1 MAVVKGKKLVS
12 VSEEVL
18 DQAGRVSREEG
29 ISLGKL
35 VENSLL
41 QIVKINKLGRRSDEI
56 LDFFDVL
63 ETNRVLG
70 GLFIPTGVLDFM
82 IKKCS
87 GKEAVQLQVLWSESG
102 QWTGKYLGEKFS
114 SPVEEFGRFLRLSRW
129 DLNEVDVKLVGENVR
144 VRCVSTVMSLE
155 STNLL
160 GKFIEGVMQGMG
172 YSVVRSDCLKGIIIF
187 EFKKQKT
194 PQLM

>member
-12 VSEEVL
+12 VSEDVL
-18 DQAGRVSREEG
+18 DQAIKVSREEG

-35 VENSLL
+35 VENSLS
-41 QIVKINKLGRRSDEI
+41 QAVKVNKLGRRSNEI

-63 ETNRVLG
+63 EINRVLG

-82 IKKCS
+82 IQKCS
-87 GKEAVQLQVLWSESG
+87 GKEAAKLRDLWSESG
-102 QWTGKYLGEKFS
+102 QWTGKYLAEKFS
-114 SPVEEFGRFLRLSRW
+114 SPVDEFGRFLQLSRW
-129 DLNEVDVKLVGENVR
+129 DLNEVDVKVVSDTVR

-160 GKFIEGVMQGMG
+160 GKFIEGVMLGMG
-172 YSVVRSDCLKGIIIF
+172 YNVVRADCLKGIIIF
-187 EFKKQKT
+187 EFKK
-194 PQLM
+194 